1 MKITT
6 LTLNPAFDLH
16 CYADAFLPQR
26 ENLFE
31 ITARDAGGK
40 GVNVSRALKANG
52 VENAAV
58 CIVGSENGEEFLASL
73 RAEGLTVRA
82 VKAAGRIRENITLH
96 EKEKAETRIS
106 FKGFAADEGLLAE
119 VLDALGDLGE
129 GSTVVFSGRA
139 PEGLTEAALVAFLK
153 RIKDTGA
160 SLAIDSRALSLSSIL
175 SLRPMLIKPNKGEA
189 EAALGVTLQSIEDAR
204 EAAETLHKK
213 GVENVLLSLGGEG
226 AILCADSGIYYA
238 PCPEVAFLS
247 TVGAGDS
254 TVAGFLSAK
263 AEGLSDAEA
272 LARAV
277 AFGSAAC
284 MLAGTAAPRRED
296 VAALI
301 EKIKVQRL

>member
-26 ENLFE
+26 ENIFE

-58 CIVGSENGEEFLASL
+58 CIVGSENGEEFLESL

-129 GSTVVFSGRA
+129 GSTVVFAGSA

-175 SLRPMLIKPNKGEA
+175 SLRPMLIKPNKDEA

-204 EAAETLHKK
+204 EAAEALHKK

-238 PCPEVAFLS
+238 PCPEVAVLS

-301 EKIKVQRL
+301 EKIEVQRL

>member
-26 ENLFE
+26 ENIFE

-40 GVNVSRALKANG
+40 GVNVSRALKANS

-119 VLDALGDLGE
+119 VLDALGDLG
-129 GSTVVFSGRA
+129 FRFD
-139 PEGLTEAALVAFLK
+139 LT
-153 RIKDTGA
+153 
-160 SLAIDSRALSLSSIL
+160 
-175 SLRPMLIKPNKGEA
+175 
-189 EAALGVTLQSIEDAR
+189 
-204 EAAETLHKK
+204 
-213 GVENVLLSLGGEG
+213 
-226 AILCADSGIYYA
+226 
-238 PCPEVAFLS
+238 
-247 TVGAGDS
+247 
-254 TVAGFLSAK
+254 
-263 AEGLSDAEA
+263 
-272 LARAV
+272 
-277 AFGSAAC
+277 
-284 MLAGTAAPRRED
+284 
-296 VAALI
+296 
-301 EKIKVQRL
+301 

>member
-106 FKGFAADEGLLAE
+106 FKGFAADEGLLAA

-129 GSTVVFSGRA
+129 GSTVVFAGSA

-175 SLRPMLIKPNKGEA
+175 SLRPMLIKPNKDEA
-189 EAALGVTLQSIEDAR
+189 EAALGVTLQSIADAT
-204 EAAETLHKK
+204 EAAEALHKK

-238 PCPEVAFLS
+238 PCPEVAVLS

-301 EKIKVQRL
+301 EKIEVQRL